1 MLLPS
6 AHEQTELIEVVRIS
20 PDANDPLPK
29 TLDGEDVAIWEGD
42 EAREVLSLIKE
53 LPVSRPGQTF
63 LPGWGLRAHGP
74 RGMLF
79 EFAFSYDCH
88 AARVWGPAV
97 PHKQEGLYP
106 FDPDSPQ
113 AVELLRRFR
122 ACAQP
127 PPA

>member
-6 AHEQTELIEVVRIS
+6 AHEQTELIEVVRIT

-29 TLDGEDVAIWEGD
+29 TMTGEDTALWEEA
-42 EAREVLSLIKE
+42 EAREALALVKE

-63 LPGWGLRAHGP
+63 LPGWGLRVHGP

-79 EFAFSYDCH
+79 EIAFSYDCH
-88 AARVWGPAV
+88 AARLWGPAV

-106 FDPDSPQ
+106 FDPDSAP

-122 ACAQP
+122 SLA
-127 PPA
+127 